1 MAQKNKNKKVQN
13 KEYRNPTKSV
23 LGKILITILAAAMG
37 LASLGVLIYYI
48 VTMVGTV

>member
-1 MAQKNKNKKVQN
+1 MAQKNKNKKN
-13 KEYRNPTKSV
+13 REYKNPTKSV
-23 LGKILITILAAAMG
+23 LGKILISILAAAMG

>member
-13 KEYRNPTKSV
+13 KEYKNPTKSL
-23 LGKILITILAAAMG
+23 LGKILISILAAAMG

-48 VTMVGTV
+48 VKMAGTV